1 MVKFIVERVVQSVVV
16 LFLVSIIA
24 FGMINAAPGEPA
36 AALYGGQ
43 LERLTQSEI
52 DRINENLGLD
62 KPVTE
67 RYVLWLKGMLH
78 GEMGVSYSEGR
89 SVNDMIAA
97 RLPNTLRLFFW
108 GISLTVFFSVLL
120 GQKAG
125 FSPGSLWDRGL
136 TSMSLVINCIPSFLV
151 ALFCIFV
158 FSVNL
163 HWLPSAGSST
173 LLSGG
178 GFFDRAK
185 YLVLPVVVIICSHV
199 GSFARFI
206 QERIREESDSYYVM
220 VARANGVNPKEIRL
234 GILKNAMLPCINYI
248 GAHIPSF
255 FSGFVV
261 VETVFA
267 YTGMGSM
274 LVRAISLKD
283 YPVLMGSIFTIGV
296 VVVIGIFVVDMIAMV
311 LNPKMRRAVFK

>member
-163 HWLPSAGSST
+163 HWLLQPGVRPSCPA
-173 LLSGG
+173 
-178 GFFDRAK
+178 
-185 YLVLPVVVIICSHV
+185 V
-199 GSFARFI
+199 
-206 QERIREESDSYYVM
+206 DSLTEP
-220 VARANGVNPKEIRL
+220 NIWCFRL
-234 GILKNAMLPCINYI
+234 W
-248 GAHIPSF
+248 
-255 FSGFVV
+255 
-261 VETVFA
+261 
-267 YTGMGSM
+267 
-274 LVRAISLKD
+274 
-283 YPVLMGSIFTIGV
+283 
-296 VVVIGIFVVDMIAMV
+296 
-311 LNPKMRRAVFK
+311 